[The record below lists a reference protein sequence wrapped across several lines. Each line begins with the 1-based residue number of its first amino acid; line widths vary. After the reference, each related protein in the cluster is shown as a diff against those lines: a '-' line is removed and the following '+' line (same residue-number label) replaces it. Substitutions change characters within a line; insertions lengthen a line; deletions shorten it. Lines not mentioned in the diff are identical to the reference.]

1 MNNPAKTMFLFI
13 ALVSVAA
20 NAQNEQAGEV
30 TTLFE
35 HLNVGM
41 QPGAAVMVISEGVIP
56 DIC

>member
-1 MNNPAKTMFLFI
+1 MFVLI
-13 ALVSVAA
+13 ALVSVAS

-30 TTLFE
+30 TALFE

-41 QPGAAVMVISEGVIP
+41 QPGAAVMVIREGVIP